1 MKRTFVLLVMTFV
14 LMVCHAQKDSGII
27 EQRFDSLEIK
37 FNKLQHDYDFLSCKF
52 ELTELSNSL
61 SICVNEIRSKTN
73 SILIDCFHG
82 EYNVQRY
89 LLYKADYESFVELLN
104 TQEINVNRTKNIM
117 LDKIEML
124 KFYKHEKESLNAL
137 IDLIDSSLD
146 RVKTSLKLYDSF
158 IGMYRTLE

>member
-1 MKRTFVLLVMTFV
+1 
-14 LMVCHAQKDSGII
+14 
-27 EQRFDSLEIK
+27 
-37 FNKLQHDYDFLSCKF
+37 
-52 ELTELSNSL
+52 
-61 SICVNEIRSKTN
+61 
-73 SILIDCFHG
+73 
-82 EYNVQRY
+82 
-89 LLYKADYESFVELLN
+89 LYKADYESFVELLN